1 MARKRKH
8 THYDIPE
15 DDESGDDNPASSSA
29 PRRTANMLRE
39 TTRVTE
45 DGRLHQTSRFVPVP
59 ASPQKRST
67 RQEFTE
73 FLADSEPLDSGVHDS
88 GPQFEREGGLDS
100 DVDDD
105 DGPRE
110 LRDSD
115 DPLGQWVRENRAEF
129 LQILLLLEGRGD
141 HRYSL
146 CPTCSREPDAT
157 PGKAEYRCRDCLA
170 GGQLVCKNCLVE
182 QHQKLPLHRVQ
193 VWTGIFFQKILLKSL
208 GLRIQLGHWNGRRRC
223 LLPERAA
230 GDDFVIVH
238 DHGVHKVGL
247 DFCGCGRGGQRAL
260 QLLHAGLF
268 PSTIINPRS
277 AATFEVLDRFELLSY
292 ESKSSTFE
300 FYHSLARETN
310 NTGVKESE
318 TESTPASDRY
328 HEFRRMT
335 REWSN
340 LHMLKRAGCGHDPGG
355 IGATKPGGCALLC
368 PACPHPGKNLPAD
381 WKEQENR
388 QFLYALFLAMDAN
401 FRLKRKDVST
411 EEKDP
416 GLGDGLSFY
425 CEVKRYMAHVAAHW
439 DTPQERST
447 CVAHDAVDKPD
458 REARGTVSSGVG
470 AVDCARHN
478 MKRPLAVG
486 DLQYGERYI
495 NIDYMFFRSIA
506 GTELVRFFVSYDIAC
521 QWHIN
526 IWTRMNSYEREIRIV
541 DDTTFLVF
549 LVPKFHLPA
558 HIEACNIKFS
568 FNLTRHVGQTDGEAP
583 ERGWANANPLA
594 GSTREMG
601 PGARRDKLNE
611 HFNDLN
617 WKKTIGLGRA
627 LEKKMRKAVPEMVA
641 ATRAFEDME
650 RSLRAAGEAGEGEVE
665 TVEVWTKMATEWE
678 KDATNPNPFETL
690 RKDDHLA
697 KVRRDLAEE
706 AAARAAEGDE
716 DEGDVVD
723 EMHVTEM
730 IAMGLKLEEHQRT
743 LGFDM
748 GAMGQHPTDDQC
760 RTMVERTSKLRR
772 KIEAWVWHQ
781 ERFTPR
787 VIALRK
793 REDTARARAAR
804 TQVVPGVKVQDL
816 RLWLPSAIMKTPGAK
831 GHKDCP
837 SEEIQRYEFRLR
849 VGQAHEALHE
859 IRRQLIVRTHLY
871 KHKDKQ
877 SFGVRANMRSRDK
890 IDVVEE
896 RIRRVVAGYRTARAA
911 IVSLA
916 KSLNETGWEITLK
929 ELKEEDV
936 RARPRSTMGDP
947 ERQKA
952 TRSAGSKAKKKTRD
966 RARKELPLSWIWVS
980 QTKGAVAGEKQEMN
994 EALRIEWAK
1003 TRARSLRWT
1012 EEVDLLEEEM
1022 RRVLQF
1028 FTWRAG
1034 WWEEQ
1039 IGRRD
1044 LPDGAH
1050 SEGETAYAARQA
1062 ALLIELRDTFA
1073 QQWSGLAE
1081 LVQRGR
1087 ADEDVT
1093 DWEWVDDDGGSD
1105 GEEDDEEIA
1114 FAPVPGSGRRVVNP
1128 TYVEV

>member
-1 MARKRKH
+1 M
-8 THYDIPE
+8 T
-15 DDESGDDNPASSSA
+15 SPATTFPWYPVLA
-29 PRRTANMLRE
+29 HQDTQRICCAKPRVSPRT
-39 TTRVTE
+39 V
-45 DGRLHQTSRFVPVP
+45 GCHHTSRLVAVP
-59 ASPQKRST
+59 ASPQKKKTSI
-67 RQEFTE
+67 QFDEL
-73 FLADSEPLDSGVHDS
+73 LADPEPLESGFHDS

-100 DVDDD
+100 DVDDDD

-115 DPLGQWVRENRAEF
+115 DPLGQWVRENRADF
-129 LQILLLLEGRGD
+129 LEVLLLLEGRGD
-141 HRYSL
+141 HRYAH
-146 CPTCSREPDAT
+146 CPTCPRGPDDM
-157 PGKAEYRCRDCLA
+157 PGTAECRCRDCLA
-170 GGQLVCKNCLVE
+170 GGQLV
-182 QHQKLPLHRVQ
+182 
-193 VWTGIFFQKILLKSL
+193 WTGRFFQKILLKSL
-208 GLRIQLGHWNGRRRC
+208 GLRIQLGHWEGRRTC
-223 LLPERAA
+223 TVPERAA

-247 DFCGCGRGGQRAL
+247 DFCGCGRGGQKAL
-260 QLLHAGLF
+260 QLLRAGLF
-268 PSTIINPRS
+268 PSTVINPRT

-300 FYHSLARETN
+300 FYHSLARGDEQYRPEGERN
-310 NTGVKESE
+310 RVDACIG
-318 TESTPASDRY
+318 AYLQDRY

-340 LHMLKRAGCGHDPGG
+340 LQMLKRAGCGHNPGG
-355 IGATKPGGCALLC
+355 IGATEPGSCALLC
-368 PACPHPGKNLPAD
+368 PACPHPGKNLPPD
-381 WKEQENR
+381 WKQQTDK

-416 GLGDGLSFY
+416 GLGDGPVVLLALGY
-425 CEVKRYMAHVAAHW
+425 A
-439 DTPQERST
+439 
-447 CVAHDAVDKPD
+447 
-458 REARGTVSSGVG
+458 SG
-470 AVDCARHN
+470 
-478 MKRPLAVG
+478 VG
-486 DLQYGERYI
+486 DLQFGER
-495 NIDYMFFRSIA
+495 IA

-526 IWTRMNSYEREIRIV
+526 IWTRMNSYTREIQIV
-541 DDTTFLVF
+541 DDKTFVVF

-568 FNLTRHVGQTDGEAP
+568 FNLTRYVGQTDGEAP

-627 LEKKMRKAVPEMVA
+627 LEKKVRKAVPEMVA

-650 RSLRAAGEAGEGEVE
+650 RSLRAAGEEGDVE
-665 TVEVWTKMATEWE
+665 AVEVWTKMATEWE
-678 KDATNPNPFETL
+678 KDAAKPNPFETL

-706 AAARAAEGDE
+706 AAARAAEGEE
-716 DEGDVVD
+716 DEGEVVD

-748 GAMGQHPTDDQC
+748 AAMGQHPTDDQC

-772 KIEAWVWHQ
+772 KIDAWVKHQ

-793 REDTARARAAR
+793 REDAARVRTAR

-816 RLWLPSAIMKTPGAK
+816 RLWLPSAIMKVPGARQRK
-831 GHKDCP
+831 YCTP
-837 SEEIQRYEFRLR
+837 EIQRYEFRLR

-871 KHKDKQ
+871 KYKDKQ
-877 SFGVRANMRSRDK
+877 SFGVRANTRSKDK
-890 IDVVEE
+890 IDAVND
-896 RIRRVVAGYRTARAA
+896 RIRRVVAAYRAARVA
-911 IVSLA
+911 IVSLG
-916 KSLNETGWEITLK
+916 KSLDETGWEVTLK

-936 RARPRSTMGDP
+936 RARPRSSMGDP

-952 TRSAGSKAKKKTRD
+952 TRSAGSKVTRRGKKK
-966 RARKELPLSWIWVS
+966 ARRELPLSWIWVV
-980 QTKGAVAGEKQEMN
+980 QTQGAVAGEKQEMN

-1028 FTWRAG
+1028 LTWRAG

-1039 IGRRD
+1039 IGRRG
-1044 LPDGAH
+1044 LPEG
-1050 SEGETAYAARQA
+1050 SQREGETAYAARQA
-1062 ALLIELRDTFA
+1062 AVLIDLRDAFA
-1073 QQWSGLAE
+1073 QKWSGLAE
-1081 LVQRGR
+1081 LVRKGR
-1087 ADEDVT
+1087 AGEEVT
-1093 DWEWVDDDGGSD
+1093 DWEWVDEEGEDEDE
-1105 GEEDDEEIA
+1105 EEDDEEAA
-1114 FAPVPGSGRRVVNP
+1114 FGPVPQAGRRPVNP
-1128 TYVEV
+1128 TYVDV

>member
-1 MARKRKH
+1 M
-8 THYDIPE
+8 P
-15 DDESGDDNPASSSA
+15 G
-29 PRRTANMLRE
+29 TAE
-39 TTRVTE
+39 
-45 DGRLHQTSRFVPVP
+45 
-59 ASPQKRST
+59 
-67 RQEFTE
+67 
-73 FLADSEPLDSGVHDS
+73 
-88 GPQFEREGGLDS
+88 
-100 DVDDD
+100 
-105 DGPRE
+105 
-110 LRDSD
+110 
-115 DPLGQWVRENRAEF
+115 
-129 LQILLLLEGRGD
+129 
-141 HRYSL
+141 
-146 CPTCSREPDAT
+146 C
-157 PGKAEYRCRDCLA
+157 RCRDCLA
-170 GGQLVCKNCLVE
+170 GGQLVCKRCVVE

-193 VWTGIFFQKILLKSL
+193 VWTGRFFQKILLKSL
-208 GLRIQLGHWNGRRRC
+208 GLRIQLGHWEGRRTC
-223 LLPERAA
+223 TVPERAA

-247 DFCGCGRGGQRAL
+247 DFCGCGRGGQKAL
-260 QLLHAGLF
+260 QLLRAGLF
-268 PSTIINPRS
+268 PSTVINPRT

-300 FYHSLARETN
+300 FYHSLARETS
-310 NTGVKESE
+310 NTGLKESE

-340 LHMLKRAGCGHDPGG
+340 LQMLKRAGCGHNPGG
-355 IGATKPGGCALLC
+355 IGATEPGSCALLC
-368 PACPHPGKNLPAD
+368 PACPHPGKNLPPD
-381 WKEQENR
+381 WKQQTDK

-425 CEVKRYMAHVAAHW
+425 CEVKRYMAHVAEHW

-458 REARGTVSSGVG
+458 REARGTASSGVG

-486 DLQYGERYI
+486 DLQFGERYI

-526 IWTRMNSYEREIRIV
+526 IWTRMNSYTREIQIV
-541 DDTTFLVF
+541 DDKTFVVF

-568 FNLTRHVGQTDGEAP
+568 FNLTRYVGQTDGEAP

-627 LEKKMRKAVPEMVA
+627 LEKKVRKAVPEMVA

-650 RSLRAAGEAGEGEVE
+650 RSLRAAGEEGDVE
-665 TVEVWTKMATEWE
+665 AVEVWTKMATEWE
-678 KDATNPNPFETL
+678 KDAAKPNPFETL

-706 AAARAAEGDE
+706 AAARAAEGEE
-716 DEGDVVD
+716 DEGEVVD

-748 GAMGQHPTDDQC
+748 AAMGQHPTDDQC

-772 KIEAWVWHQ
+772 KIDAWVKHQ

-793 REDTARARAAR
+793 REDAARVRTAR

-816 RLWLPSAIMKTPGAK
+816 RLWLPSAIMKVPGARQRK
-831 GHKDCP
+831 YCTP
-837 SEEIQRYEFRLR
+837 EIQRYEFRLR

-871 KHKDKQ
+871 KYKDKQ
-877 SFGVRANMRSRDK
+877 SFGVRANTRSKDK
-890 IDVVEE
+890 IDAVND
-896 RIRRVVAGYRTARAA
+896 RIRRVVAAYRAARVA
-911 IVSLA
+911 IVSLG
-916 KSLNETGWEITLK
+916 KSLDETGWEVTLK

-936 RARPRSTMGDP
+936 RARPRSSM
-947 ERQKA
+947 
-952 TRSAGSKAKKKTRD
+952 
-966 RARKELPLSWIWVS
+966 
-980 QTKGAVAGEKQEMN
+980 
-994 EALRIEWAK
+994 ALRIEWAK

-1028 FTWRAG
+1028 LTWRAG

-1039 IGRRD
+1039 IGRRG
-1044 LPDGAH
+1044 LPEG
-1050 SEGETAYAARQA
+1050 SQREGETAYAARQA
-1062 ALLIELRDTFA
+1062 A
-1073 QQWSGLAE
+1073 WSGLAE
-1081 LVQRGR
+1081 LVRKGR
-1087 ADEDVT
+1087 AGEEVT
-1093 DWEWVDDDGGSD
+1093 DWEWVDEEGEDEDE
-1105 GEEDDEEIA
+1105 EEDDEEAA
-1114 FAPVPGSGRRVVNP
+1114 FGPVPQAGRRPVNP
-1128 TYVEV
+1128 TYVDV